1 MAAAVAAVVSAP
13 AMAAEWKINEDTK
26 FAVNVDL
33 FGYFEMTDKVSA
45 ADTTVLEGEGSEVEF
60 KASHKLN
67 DDVKVFGEMEIVFD
81 GFETSDTVETD
92 DIKFGF
98 EHKNFGKITI
108 GQFDP
113 YFEDKIAEGLDFNFG
128 ESTTLTEAKTDDP
141 YGHIQYLKKMGD
153 VTFAVDLNFSEDS
166 SNDDNDWG
174 KAVTVQYKMGAVD
187 LAVGYNDLNTYEND
201 GTSHSDDTTAGA
213 VLNYKVSDNTK
224 LTAMY
229 TTSDSTSNVTTDIM
243 GVGLKQKMGDLELR
257 FAIQDVDPENST
269 SRTEWFAGAQYELY
283 KDFRLFVDYTDFDG
297 ASLKVNSDTAAA
309 TNSALSAGVHYS
321 F

>member
-1 MAAAVAAVVSAP
+1 MFKKSVMAAAVAAVVSAP

-33 FGYFEMTDKVSA
+33 FGYFEMTDKLSA

-60 KASHKLN
+60 KGSHKIN
-67 DDVKVFGEMEIVFD
+67 DDVKVFGEIEIVFD
-81 GFETSDTVETD
+81 GFESSAAAETNVDTD

-98 EHKNFGKITI
+98 DHKNFGKITI

-128 ESTTLTEAKTDDP
+128 ESSTLSEPATDDP
-141 YGHIQYLKKMGD
+141 YGHIQYAKKIGD
-153 VTFAVDLNFSEDS
+153 VTFAVDLNFADDA

-187 LAVGYNDLNTYEND
+187 LAVGYNDLNKYSNTGSANS
-201 GTSHSDDTTAGA
+201 TDTTAGA
-213 VLNYKVSDNTK
+213 VLNYKVSDSTK

-243 GVGLKQKMGDLELR
+243 GAGLKQKMGDLELR
-257 FAIQDVDPENST
+257 FAIQDVDNST
-269 SRTEWFAGAQYELY
+269 TSVTQWFAGAQYELY
-283 KDFRLFVDYTDFDG
+283 KDFRLFVDYTDFDN
-297 ASLKVNSDTAAA
+297 ASTQSVMA
-309 TNSALSAGVHYS
+309 AGVHYS